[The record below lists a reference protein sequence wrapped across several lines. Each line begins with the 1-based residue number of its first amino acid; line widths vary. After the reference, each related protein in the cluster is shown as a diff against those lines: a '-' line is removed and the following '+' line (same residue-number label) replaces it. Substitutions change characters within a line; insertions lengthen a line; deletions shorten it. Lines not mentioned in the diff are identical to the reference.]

1 MLTRIAAALKQRV
14 EIRFVPVAPRKTLK
28 TA

>member
-1 MLTRIAAALKQRV
+1 MLNRIAAALKQHV
-14 EIRFVPVAPRKTLK
+14 EIRFVPVAQRKTLK